1 MPSRL
6 NHLQYFIQ
14 MMAREGKKGRVPLME
29 TAFNARSLKN
39 KLVALKHA
47 FNKNIVD
54 MCIVNTLN
62 CPFPPAIRWYSKW
75 AKSVTKVPDSEA
87 VVDLEMIHL
96 RIVTLPTLHILGA
109 YLDSSPTVGHATLV

>member
-1 MPSRL
+1 
-6 NHLQYFIQ
+6 

-87 VVDLEMIHL
+87 EMDMEMIHL
-96 RIVTLPTLHILGA
+96 RIANSPYLGSLPGQQPHRGPRNPYPSQAGGQSRADQGLG
-109 YLDSSPTVGHATLV
+109 